1 MGERRGRGGGGGE
14 EEEEERRRRDGV
26 VGKWLCMGTLC
37 NCRTDFTSYLWQ
49 LHDSPC
55 RTHAAGS
62 ARKTRTGA
70 EEREALTE
78 HNNTLNGHCTSG
90 NP

>member
-1 MGERRGRGGGGGE
+1 MREREKRWRRGGGEGE
-14 EEEEERRRRDGV
+14 EEV
-26 VGKWLCMGTLC
+26 VGEWLCMGTLC

>member
-1 MGERRGRGGGGGE
+1 MAFI
-14 EEEEERRRRDGV
+14 
-26 VGKWLCMGTLC
+26 C
-37 NCRTDFTSYLWQ
+37 NYRTGFTSCLWQ

-55 RTHAAGS
+55 RTRAAGS

-78 HNNTLNGHCTSG
+78 HDNTLNGQRTSG